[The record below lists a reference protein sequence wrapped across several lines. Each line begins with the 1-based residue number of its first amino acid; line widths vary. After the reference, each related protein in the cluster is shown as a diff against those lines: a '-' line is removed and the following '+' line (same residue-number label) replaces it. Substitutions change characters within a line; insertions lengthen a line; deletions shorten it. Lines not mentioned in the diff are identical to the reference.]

1 MKNRKIIIGSRGSKL
16 ALIYAEKAREK
27 ILKYSKDF
35 GIEEVIIKEI
45 VTKGD
50 QVQDKRLSEVGG
62 KGLFSK
68 TIEVELLEKKI
79 DIAVHALKDMPS
91 EATKGLLTDCFL
103 ERNDPREILI
113 SKDNK
118 DLKDLASNS
127 IIGTSSFR
135 REFQIK
141 KIRDDLN
148 CKLIRGNVDTRI
160 RKLNENLYDA
170 VILSY
175 AGINSLGLNQNI
187 SQIFSTSEI
196 IPCAGQGVIALQCR
210 NDDEDLIELL
220 KSVNHQST
228 QNSIKTERDVL
239 KVLEGDCETA
249 VGVFARINDNKIDIA
264 IHALKDMPSEETEGL
279 LTNCFLERNDPREI
293 LISRDK
299 KYLKDLAP
307 NSIIGTSSY
316 RREFQIKKIRKDLEC
331 KLIRGNVDTRI
342 KKLNENLYD
351 AIILSYAG
359 INSLGLDQD
368 ISQTFSTT
376 ELIPSAGQGVIALQC
391 RSNDEELIEL
401 LKKINHQTTH
411 NSIKAERN
419 VLKVLEGD
427 CETAV
432 GVFASIDGDKINLEA
447 ELFSLD
453 GSKRFYLKLSENID
467 KANELGIEMGKTLKK
482 ISNNSYKK

>member
-27 ILKYSKDF
+27 ILKHSKDF
-35 GIEEVIIKEI
+35 GVEEVIIKKI

-91 EATKGLLTDCFL
+91 EETKGLLTDCFL

-118 DLKDLASNS
+118 HLKDLTSNS
-127 IIGTSSFR
+127 IIGTSSYR

-160 RKLNENLYDA
+160 RKLKENLYDA
-170 VILSY
+170 IILSY
-175 AGINSLGLNQNI
+175 AGIDSLGLNQNI
-187 SQIFSTSEI
+187 SQTFSTSEI

-210 NDDEDLIELL
+210 DNDESLIELL
-220 KSVNHQST
+220 KQVDHQST
-228 QNSIKTERDVL
+228 HI
-239 KVLEGDCETA
+239 
-249 VGVFARINDNKIDIA
+249 
-264 IHALKDMPSEETEGL
+264 
-279 LTNCFLERNDPREI
+279 
-293 LISRDK
+293 
-299 KYLKDLAP
+299 
-307 NSIIGTSSY
+307 
-316 RREFQIKKIRKDLEC
+316 
-331 KLIRGNVDTRI
+331 
-342 KKLNENLYD
+342 
-351 AIILSYAG
+351 
-359 INSLGLDQD
+359 
-368 ISQTFSTT
+368 
-376 ELIPSAGQGVIALQC
+376 
-391 RSNDEELIEL
+391 
-401 LKKINHQTTH
+401 
-411 NSIKAERN
+411 SIKAERN

-432 GVFASIDGDKINLEA
+432 GAFANIEGNKINLEV

-453 GSKRFYLKLSENID
+453 GSKRFYLKSSESVD
-467 KANELGIEMGKTLKK
+467 KAEELGIEMGKTLKK
-482 ISNNSYKK
+482 MSNNSYKK

>member
-35 GIEEVIIKEI
+35 GVEEVIIKEI
-45 VTKGD
+45 ITKGD

-91 EATKGLLTDCFL
+91 EETEGLLTDCFL

-113 SKDNK
+113 SKDNIH
-118 DLKDLASNS
+118 LKDLASNS

-141 KIRDDLN
+141 KIRDDLG

-170 VILSY
+170 IILSY
-175 AGINSLGLNQNI
+175 AGINALGLNQNI
-187 SQIFSTSEI
+187 SQTFSIAEI

-210 NDDEDLIELL
+210 NNDEDLIELL
-220 KSVNHQST
+220 KKVDHQST
-228 QNSIKTERDVL
+228 
-239 KVLEGDCETA
+239 
-249 VGVFARINDNKIDIA
+249 
-264 IHALKDMPSEETEGL
+264 H
-279 LTNCFLERNDPREI
+279 
-293 LISRDK
+293 
-299 KYLKDLAP
+299 
-307 NSIIGTSSY
+307 
-316 RREFQIKKIRKDLEC
+316 
-331 KLIRGNVDTRI
+331 
-342 KKLNENLYD
+342 
-351 AIILSYAG
+351 
-359 INSLGLDQD
+359 
-368 ISQTFSTT
+368 
-376 ELIPSAGQGVIALQC
+376 SA
-391 RSNDEELIEL
+391 
-401 LKKINHQTTH
+401 
-411 NSIKAERN
+411 IKAERN

-432 GVFASIDGDKINLEA
+432 GAFANIEENKINLEV

-453 GSKRFYLKLSENID
+453 GTKRFHLKSSESID
-467 KANELGIEMGKTLKK
+467 KAEELGIEMGKTLKK
-482 ISNNSYKK
+482 MSNNSYKK